1 MIKFTPFKALLPNK
15 KMADHIVTK
24 PFDTYSK
31 AEIEQIITTNPTSF
45 LHVIVPVHNQFEKKN
60 YSYEELLNLGKQKLE
75 EYIQKEV
82 FVSEKWPAYFVYRQI
97 TSKGTFT
104 GFIGAASIDDYI
116 SGKIKKHEE
125 TLLHKEELL
134 KQYLETVD
142 IHAEPVFL
150 IYPENQTLK
159 SIIDSVCNSGPDY
172 TVKAFANEEH
182 QLWKVS
188 DKDTIQQIK
197 EEFEKMDSLYIADGH
212 HRSAASSLYG
222 KNKREEYP
230 QFNGE
235 EPFNFFMAAALSESE
250 AKLYEFSRLVKCD
263 EGFEKSKFL
272 ESVSKYFDI
281 TQQSERFVPSHIHE
295 FGLYLDFSW
304 YKLNLKA
311 LYMNSQ
317 DLHESLDPYL
327 LNKFLFDPILGITDL
342 RKDKRVSFIGGKCN
356 PAQLEESVNSGKY
369 KMAFNVFPVSMKQF
383 KEIADAG
390 IPMPPK
396 STYFEP
402 KFPNALV
409 IYPLQ
414 RE

>member
-15 KMADHIVTK
+15 MLADNVVTK
-24 PFDTYSK
+24 PFDSYLK
-31 AEIEQIITTNPTSF
+31 ADVDKIIQTNPTSF
-45 LHVIVPVHNQFEKKN
+45 LNVIVPVHHQFEKKN
-60 YSYEELLNLGKQKLE
+60 YSYEQLLNLGKQKIE
-75 EYIQKEV
+75 EFIQKGILQHE
-82 FVSEKWPAYFVYRQI
+82 EKPAFFIYRQV

-104 GFIGAASIDDYI
+104 GFIGAASIDDYL

-150 IYPENQTLK
+150 IYPENQTLQ
-159 SIIDSVCNSGPDY
+159 SIIAITCSTDPDY
-172 TVKAFANEEH
+172 CIQSFANEEH
-182 QLWKVS
+182 QLWVIS
-188 DKDTIQQIK
+188 ENSTMQQIRK
-197 EEFEKMDSLYIADGH
+197 EFEKMDSLYIADGH

-230 QFNGE
+230 EFSGE

-263 EGFEKSKFL
+263 ENFDTVKFL

-281 TQQSERFVPSHIHE
+281 TKLHNRFVPTQIHE
-295 FGLYLDFSW
+295 FGLYIENAW
-304 YKLNLKA
+304 YKLNLKS
-311 LYMNSQ
+311 LYINSQ
-317 DLHESLDPYL
+317 DPHDSLDPYL

-356 PAQLEESVNSGKY
+356 PAQMEEAVNSMKY
-369 KMAFNVFPVSMKQF
+369 KMAFNVFSVSMKQF
-383 KEIADAG
+383 KDIADAG

-409 IYPLQ
+409 IYPLNDN
-414 RE
+414 